1 MAIKIRE
8 KITDNVFG
16 AVWLAAL
23 ILTYEKIVL
32 NNQSSDLD
40 LKQSEIQKLA
50 QEICIKT
57 VHPARVSQW
66 CNGDHPNSSYNY
78 LRAVGGKRRLTK
90 VGEYSYCREYPDKLL
105 NNSDRVFF
113 IEEINKE
120 VIFGELFDWLCQ
132 YSNAS
137 LKCSKPLLTSKSES
151 LREINN
157 SILEKPDYIKLDAIN
172 EESSFKRINI
182 RFEYFNK
189 EDLFASL
196 RNKTVRET
204 IEKPR
209 YAKFENEI
217 LRSYQGYKN
226 YSIGDFLHH
235 LKENNDQYYRKFLNP
250 YGDEKYC
257 KFKIIDETVLNQKG
271 LYSYVLQGGVMYI
284 GRCRDSFYSRINIGY
299 GYISPKNCYVDG
311 QATNCHINSKINS
324 AGEGIELWIASLE
337 NEIEIIECERILIKK
352 YQPKWN
358 IALK

>member
-1 MAIKIRE
+1 M
-8 KITDNVFG
+8 
-16 AVWLAAL
+16 
-23 ILTYEKIVL
+23 L
-32 NNQSSDLD
+32 NNYTLDID
-40 LKQSEIQKLA
+40 LKQSDIQKLA
-50 QEICIKT
+50 QKLCIKT
-57 VHPARVSQW
+57 VQPARVSQW

-90 VGEYSYCREYPDKLL
+90 IGEYSYCREYPDKLL
-105 NNSDRVFF
+105 NNRDRVFF

-120 VIFGELFDWLCQ
+120 VIYGELFDWLSK

-137 LKCSKPLLTSKSES
+137 LKGSKPLLTRKSES
-151 LREINN
+151 LREQNN
-157 SILEKPDYIKLDAIN
+157 NISEKPDYIKLNSIN
-172 EESSFKRINI
+172 ELIESNFKRINI

-204 IEKPR
+204 IERPK
-209 YAKFENEI
+209 YAQFADEI
-217 LRSYQGYKN
+217 LRSYQVYKN
-226 YSIGDFLHH
+226 YSLGDFLHH
-235 LKENNDQYYRKFLNP
+235 LKGDNDQFYKKFLNP

-271 LYSYVLQGGVMYI
+271 LYSYILQGEVMYI

-299 GYISPKNCYVDG
+299 GYISPKNCYIDG

-324 AGEGIELWIASLE
+324 AGEGVELWIASLE

-358 IALK
+358 LALK